1 MPQEVVR
8 RATAV
13 SSIAALKRSISAREM
28 VELEDETASIASIPA
43 ATLDIVSPRPY
54 KIGGLV
60 DCPHVEVIE
69 VAQNFTDT
77 KSTFQNSWCMSALYV
92 PIRVGY

>member
-1 MPQEVVR
+1 
-8 RATAV
+8 
-13 SSIAALKRSISAREM
+13 M